1 MQKEYI
7 VSKVEFVDLFYL
19 SNMEEFADRIKCSN
33 DSYWS
38 SVEGQLFTEDEFEV
52 KDDVAYPIIP
62 TLDDF

>member
-1 MQKEYI
+1 M
-7 VSKVEFVDLFYL
+7 DLFYL